1 MPSLGEAGVLAA
13 SVSQTPLQSTTAVS
27 THTASTG
34 AGLRGLLFALFAI
47 SGFAGLI
54 YESIWTH
61 YLKLFLG
68 HAAFAQSLVLAI
80 FMLGMAAGSWI
91 ASRWS
96 LRWRNLLLAYAIV
109 EGVVGVM
116 GVAFH
121 GVYTRVTE
129 LAYHSLLPA
138 VNAIALA
145 QAVKWSAATL
155 LIAPQS
161 VLLGMTFPLMS
172 AGLIRRFPQ
181 APGASLA
188 MLYFSNSLG
197 AAIGVLASGFVLIE
211 WVGLP
216 GTILT
221 AGIVNVVLGLIV
233 WGLVRAHPDAAGPPP
248 PTAAAR
254 SPVPGGP
261 WLLLAV
267 ALLTGTASFIY
278 EIGWLRMLALVL
290 GSSTHA
296 FELMLSGFI
305 FGLAFGGL
313 WIRRRIDRLSEPVRF
328 LGNVQILMGVLAMAT
343 LLVYG
348 RSFEF
353 MQWTLQV
360 LSKTEGAYAVFNLAS
375 HLVALAVMLPA
386 TFLAGMTLPLITY
399 ALLARGHGERSIGA
413 VYAANTL
420 GAILGVLAA
429 VHVGMPVLG
438 LKGLIVAGASIDI
451 ALGLVL
457 LWPRVRAVWRLAA
470 GTAALATVAVTALGV
485 ELDAHKMASGVYRF
499 GRLLAP
505 ATSEIRYHKDGKTT
519 TVDLVAYK
527 NGVLALHVNGKADAT
542 IAPAPDSPV
551 MGDEPTMVI
560 LGAIGLA
567 VHPRARTAAVIG
579 FGAGLTTELLLR
591 APWLERVDTIE
602 IEPAVVEAARSFRP
616 RVEAAFTDS
625 RARVHIADAKA
636 YFATRNSRYDIIVSE
651 PSNPWVS
658 GVASLFSQEFYAHV
672 RRYLDKDGVFVQW
685 LQLYEFSPTLLASVL
700 KALSPQ
706 FADYVIYT
714 GVDADL
720 VLVATKAGPVP
731 EVDLNRLAVPAL
743 AAALGRVGLRSRAD
757 FESHRLG
764 SKRTLDPLFA
774 SFPVPANSD
783 YFPFL
788 DLRAA
793 KARYLQSGAGELV
806 GLKRA
811 AVPALEMISGSGA
824 MQDPGRISANNAA
837 AAAQA
842 IRTAL
847 TLRELLE
854 AGPTAALEN
863 KLPEDLRRDA
873 QLALLLGEGCRH
885 IDAWDPWL
893 DALLRVASA
902 MFPYLPP
909 AELERTWVRLVPAR
923 CSARLNEEQRRW
935 VALLRSVAARDG
947 QGMARNARALL
958 GGNAAWNAA
967 RLDYVLAAGLLGHIA
982 AGDPAQALALWQ
994 AQAAR
999 AGDDRQPAALFR
1011 LLLAH
1016 SEQSPT
1022 GKLAQ
1027 RD

>member
-1 MPSLGEAGVLAA
+1 M
-13 SVSQTPLQSTTAVS
+13 SQTPLQPTTAVS
-27 THTASTG
+27 THTTSTG
-34 AGLRGLLFALFAI
+34 AGLRGLLFVLFAI

-96 LRWRNLLLAYAIV
+96 LRWYNLLLAYAIV
-109 EGVVGVM
+109 EGLVGVM

-172 AGLIRRFPQ
+172 AGLIRGFPQ
-181 APGASLA
+181 TPGASLA

-221 AGIVNVVLGLIV
+221 AGIINVLLGIVV
-233 WGLVRAHPDAAGPPP
+233 WGLVRAHPDAARPPRP
-248 PTAAAR
+248 SAAGGSRA
-254 SPVPGGP
+254 PGSP
-261 WLLLAV
+261 WLLLAI
-267 ALLTGTASFIY
+267 ALLTGMASFIY

-296 FELMLSGFI
+296 FELMLSAFI

-343 LLVYG
+343 LVVYG

-360 LSKTEGAYAVFNLAS
+360 LSKTEGAYALFNLAS

-420 GAILGVLAA
+420 GAILGVLVA

-438 LKGLIVAGASIDI
+438 LKGLIVAGAGIDI

-457 LWPRVRAVWRLAA
+457 LWRYAGPARRTVLA
-470 GTAALATVAVTALGV
+470 TAAVAAIVVTVAWV

-499 GRLLAP
+499 GRLLSP

-519 TVDLVAYK
+519 TVDVVAFR
-527 NGVLALHVNGKADAT
+527 NGAVALHVNGKADAT
-542 IAPAPDSPV
+542 MTLAPDAPV
-551 MGDEPTMVI
+551 MGDEPTMVMVAAAA
-560 LGAIGLA
+560 LGTQPRAKTAAIIGL
-567 VHPRARTAAVIG
+567 
-579 FGAGLTTELLLR
+579 GAGLSTELLLR

-602 IEPAVVEAARSFRP
+602 IEPAVVEAARDFRP
-616 RVEAAFTDS
+616 RVEAIFTDPRS
-625 RARVHIADAKA
+625 RIHIADAKA

-658 GVASLFSQEFYAHV
+658 GVASLFSEEFYARV
-672 RRYLDKDGVFVQW
+672 RRYLGEDGVFVQW
-685 LQLYEFSPTLLASVL
+685 VQLYEFSPTLLASVL
-700 KALSPQ
+700 KALSPH
-706 FADYVIYT
+706 FADYAIYT
-714 GVDADL
+714 GLDSDL
-720 VLVATKAGPVP
+720 VIVATKSKSVP
-731 EVDLNRLAVPAL
+731 ELDLRMLEVPGLASAL
-743 AAALGRVGLRSRAD
+743 ARIGMRNPEDFASRKLGGK
-757 FESHRLG
+757 RLF
-764 SKRTLDPLFA
+764 DPLFA
-774 SFPVPANSD
+774 SFAIPANSD
-783 YFPFL
+783 YFPVL
-788 DLRAA
+788 DLQAA
-793 KARYLQSGAGELV
+793 KVRYLLSGAGEFV
-806 GLKRA
+806 ALKRA
-811 AVPALEMISGSGA
+811 AVPALEMISGSSA
-824 MQDPGRISANNAA
+824 VRDPRRISTDNTAG
-837 AAAQA
+837 AAQA

-854 AGPTAALEN
+854 AGPTAALQN

-909 AELERTWVRLVPAR
+909 AELGRAWVRLVPAR
-923 CSARLNEEQRRW
+923 CSARLNERQRRW
-935 VALLRSVAARDG
+935 LALLRAVAARDG

-958 GGNAAWNAA
+958 AGNAAWSAA

-999 AGDDRQPAALFR
+999 AQGDRQPAALFR